1 MSNGPSDHGF
11 IEESSEQASEQ
22 KSNNVLWIVLGC
34 LGCGGLGIILL
45 GIVAAIALP
54 SFLNQA
60 NKARESE
67 AKAYLG
73 SMNRGQQAYFL
84 ENRAF
89 SPSIEDLGL
98 GISATTSNYYS
109 YNVAVQPDGA
119 SVIITATPLEDPI
132 KHYTGAVFVVGE
144 TPDTATTIAQICES
158 PEALTSE
165 APSLNPTTDTIDC
178 PPGSTPLR

>member
-1 MSNGPSDHGF
+1 MSNAPSDHGF
-11 IEESSEQASEQ
+11 IEESSEQSSAK
-22 KSNNVLWIVLGC
+22 KSNNVLWIVSGC

-45 GIVAAIALP
+45 GILAAIALP

-67 AKAYLG
+67 AKFYIG
-73 SMNRGQQAYFL
+73 SINRGQQAYFL

-89 SPSIEDLGL
+89 SASIEALGL
-98 GISATTSNYYS
+98 SISATTSNYSYS
-109 YNVAVQPDGA
+109 LEVQPDGA
-119 SVIITATPLEDPI
+119 SVIMTATPLEDPI

-158 PEALTSE
+158 SEALTSVS
-165 APSLNPTTDTIDC
+165 PSLNPTTDTIDC